1 MVSGG
6 TYGTEDIVHGAGYGR
21 AILIL
26 LLTPLLWSLPTA
38 FMIGELS
45 SALPYE
51 GGYYAWVRRAM
62 GNFWGFQEAWL
73 SLVASIFDMAIYPTL
88 FVAYLTRMFPW
99 FQQENRGWW
108 VALAVVIACAVLNIA
123 GVKVV
128 SLTSLWLFFALSAP
142 FVAIVVLA
150 PFKLGALANAVT
162 KPTTSTVDILGGLLI
177 CMWNYMG
184 WDNASTIAT
193 EVEKPQRTYPRAMLV
208 AVAIV
213 ALSYVLPFAAM
224 WMTGLKPTAWE
235 TGSWADIA
243 GLLGGPLLRIGVVLG
258 GVISA
263 FGMFNALVMSYSRL
277 PLAMAQ
283 DGMLPGIFAKLHKKS
298 RAPWVAIVALAM
310 GWAMCLGLGFA
321 RLVTLDI
328 LLYGFSLLLE
338 FMALAVLR
346 FREPELARP
355 FRVPGGLF
363 GAIAI
368 GIPPMLLLGFSIIRS
383 EHEQVWNMSSFEFGM
398 ILIAA
403 GFVAYAVNHLL
414 KPQGWA
420 PVRSRREARS
430 QPLSRRKLKK
440 KRTGLPV
447 LFILLCDAELRRRF
461 CRVAQALH
469 LVVSALDTGGLAPN
483 DLSDVFRQIGRQC
496 LVVGLFGVVFACFHR
511 LKNRFV
517 AGTKA
522 HLGINPGAMH
532 GRRGRSGDFLIR
544 FAQADQLCFEL
555 AGKARALQALL
566 VEKRLQ
572 VRPLHVGSR
581 VLIPLLPIF
590 AGFNQVFDHAN
601 RILFVHY
608 YLRRLDAGEQVGF
621 GSNLLAKPARN

>member
-99 FQQENRGWW
+99 FQQGNRGWW

-142 FVAIVVLA
+142 FVAIVLIA
-150 PFKLGALANAVT
+150 PFKIGALANAVT
-162 KPTTSTVDILGGLLI
+162 KPTTSSVDILGGLLI

-208 AVAIV
+208 AVCIV
-213 ALSYVLPFAAM
+213 AVSYVLPFAAM
-224 WMTGLKPTAWE
+224 WMTGLTSTAWE

-258 GVISA
+258 GIISA

-283 DGMLPGIFAKLHKKS
+283 DGMLPGIFAKLQKKS
-298 RAPWVAIVALAM
+298 RAPWVAIIALATC
-310 GWAMCLGLGFA
+310 WAMCLGLGFA

-338 FMALAVLR
+338 FVALAVLR
-346 FREPELARP
+346 FREPELVRP

-368 GIPPMLLLGFSIIRS
+368 GIPPMLLLAFSIIRS
-383 EHEQVWNMSSFEFGM
+383 EHEQVWNMSSFAFGM

-403 GFVAYAVNHLL
+403 GFVAYGINHLL
-414 KPQGWA
+414 KPHGWA
-420 PVRSRREARS
+420 ASTEKP
-430 QPLSRRKLKK
+430 QP
-440 KRTGLPV
+440 
-447 LFILLCDAELRRRF
+447 A
-461 CRVAQALH
+461 A
-469 LVVSALDTGGLAPN
+469 
-483 DLSDVFRQIGRQC
+483 
-496 LVVGLFGVVFACFHR
+496 
-511 LKNRFV
+511 
-517 AGTKA
+517 
-522 HLGINPGAMH
+522 
-532 GRRGRSGDFLIR
+532 
-544 FAQADQLCFEL
+544 
-555 AGKARALQALL
+555 
-566 VEKRLQ
+566 
-572 VRPLHVGSR
+572 
-581 VLIPLLPIF
+581 
-590 AGFNQVFDHAN
+590 
-601 RILFVHY
+601 
-608 YLRRLDAGEQVGF
+608 
-621 GSNLLAKPARN
+621 